1 MRLYLKL
8 RKVQAKLK
16 LMLYSYTVIHGHNI
30 IYNWIKKKVFIRKC
44 FSGSTLFLRGIHFIQ
59 SKGLAVRISLL
70 LLWCKTSSFKIV
82 RLTTPSCDFWQSESG
97 ESRGEIAYAERQVA
111 KGKGDVNN
119 TGDLQMALK
128 RQTEKLQRNS
138 FQIAMNPLPF
148 WFWKLHSF

>member
-1 MRLYLKL
+1 
-8 RKVQAKLK
+8 
-16 LMLYSYTVIHGHNI
+16 
-30 IYNWIKKKVFIRKC
+30 
-44 FSGSTLFLRGIHFIQ
+44 
-59 SKGLAVRISLL
+59 
-70 LLWCKTSSFKIV
+70 V

-148 WFWKLHSF
+148 